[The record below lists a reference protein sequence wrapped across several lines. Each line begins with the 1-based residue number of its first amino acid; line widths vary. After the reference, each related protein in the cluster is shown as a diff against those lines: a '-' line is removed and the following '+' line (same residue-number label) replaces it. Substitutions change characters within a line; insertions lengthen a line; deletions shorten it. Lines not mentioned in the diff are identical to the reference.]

1 MRYTGYNVGII
12 GNRIPVINGD
22 EASKG
27 AQFIRQCNQMY
38 VRDGRLT
45 TPEITH

>member
-1 MRYTGYNVGII
+1 VQKSGMTHRMHTLTRYTGYHVGII

-27 AQFIRQCNQMY
+27 AQFIRQCNQM
-38 VRDGRLT
+38 
-45 TPEITH
+45 